1 MHCFSSWLYVAHKV
15 FSLHCL
21 RVTSHDERLHVVE
34 ASLRS
39 KASVWLWPD
48 LFALFKSM
56 SQLCLKGK
64 SMTQLCLKGVQD
76 VATTF
81 FK

>member
-39 KASVWLWPD
+39 KAY

-56 SQLCLKGK
+56 S
-64 SMTQLCLKGVQD
+64 QLCLKGVQD